1 MESSNLPPYAL
12 KSLFGLVTNQPSLF
26 GQIYQSGLTIDEMDK
41 RERASDMELTEEQE
55 LYQQIEKDLAEQ
67 AKKEAEEEAKVEGR
81 ARTKTVPVPVPIP
94 VPEKKV
100 NYGQEGD
107 LILDVD
113 GLLAELQ
120 ANKKNKWFFK
130 EYSDIL
136 TGDDLRA
143 ISKILEENVLKIKWQ
158 PPTIVDPASFEY
170 VDTDSIQYTFRGRS
184 PFFQKF
190 YTYGITKSDAKTSF
204 EFKGYEP
211 GIVVHSGVPHV
222 RVRRLLKRNNTEYV
236 VDEPATLHPDAE
248 KQAKS
253 AEQPQIKQQRKSK
266 KQREQATLEESK
278 SDADSDADEDY
289 VPSDVEQEDESVSDV
304 EQEDESASAEDE
316 SSSESSPAKKR
327 AKSGG
332 KRGTTRRREKHVES
346 TTSAA
351 VATLDQPL
359 KIGDVALAYLKDFL
373 NPSAQRKLEYA
384 TVFGADATS
393 VAAKR
398 QVPAKSRAAQTSRP
412 ASRTAVASSAT
423 TVAVKDTSASIPR
436 VAAVEPAKSPK
447 SQKILD
453 CVGLGKDYINS
464 RMSRYNIYNM
474 DPKTGKELD
483 DRGKCKKIVEHEE
496 KRAYETQ
503 NASTS
508 TRK

>member
-67 AKKEAEEEAKVEGR
+67 AKKEAEEEAKVKGR

-94 VPEKKV
+94 VPEKQV
-100 NYGQEGD
+100 DYGQEGD

-136 TGDDLRA
+136 TGGDLRA

-211 GIVVHSGVPHV
+211 GVVVHNGVPHV

-253 AEQPQIKQQRKSK
+253 A
-266 KQREQATLEESK
+266 
-278 SDADSDADEDY
+278 DSDADEDY
-289 VPSDVEQEDESVSDV
+289 VPSDV

-332 KRGTTRRREKHVES
+332 KRGKSSRREKKHVES
-346 TTSAA
+346 TTAAA

-359 KIGDVALAYLKDFL
+359 KIGDVALAYLEDFL
-373 NPSAQRKLEYA
+373 HPSAQRKLEYA
-384 TVFGADATS
+384 TVFGAS

-398 QVPAKSRAAQTSRP
+398 PVAAKSRLTQTSRP
-412 ASRTAVASSAT
+412 ALRTAVASGAT
-423 TVAVKDTSASIPR
+423 AVVKPKQTGARISR

-464 RMSRYNIYNM
+464 RMSRYNIYIM

-496 KRAYETQ
+496 RRAYETQ